1 MQAEVTMLQP
11 VIFIIRWNETYS
23 RTNCLQQNLAVSRIF
38 LIFANGVVSPHKNE
52 SITNNHRTMRKLL
65 LLILTLFIANMAVM
79 AGRVS
84 EAEALQKAQVYA
96 RQEV

>member
-1 MQAEVTMLQP
+1 
-11 VIFIIRWNETYS
+11 
-23 RTNCLQQNLAVSRIF
+23 
-38 LIFANGVVSPHKNE
+38 
-52 SITNNHRTMRKLL
+52 MRKLL

-84 EAEALQKAQVYA
+84 EAEALQFAEGPTVYA

>member
-1 MQAEVTMLQP
+1 
-11 VIFIIRWNETYS
+11 
-23 RTNCLQQNLAVSRIF
+23 
-38 LIFANGVVSPHKNE
+38 
-52 SITNNHRTMRKLL
+52 MRKLL

-84 EAEALQKAQVYA
+84 EAEALQKAQ